1 MVAMNIGVL
10 GTGVV
15 GRTLATRLVELG
27 HVVALGT
34 RDVANESAQAW
45 LGLVGTARGA
55 RVATFADAAAHGAL
69 VINATSGGASIGA
82 LTAAGE
88 RNLAGKVLV
97 DVANPLDFSHGMPP
111 SLSIVNTDS
120 LGEQIQRTFPTA
132 RVVKTLNLVNADVMA
147 HPAKLPEETTMFVA
161 GDDVEA
167 KATAADLLRA
177 FGWRSILD
185 LGGIQAARGLEMYL
199 PLWLQMMAA
208 QNTVTFNIRVVRA

>member
-161 GDDVEA
+161 GDDAEA

>member
-1 MVAMNIGVL
+1 MNIGVL

-161 GDDVEA
+161 GDDAEA

-177 FGWRSILD
+177 FGWRTILD
-185 LGGIQAARGLEMYL
+185 LGGIQAARGLEMYV
-199 PLWLQMMAA
+199 PLWLAVA
-208 QNTVTFNIRVVRA
+208 NAVGTPVFNVHLVRG